1 MSGVPHFRKRVWLE
15 YGVTAA
21 VLAISVLS
29 LWVAVGTEDA
39 NRRMVAA
46 ASWPFLEISDG
57 NADDQGRPRLRFS
70 VANSGVGPAKVESFE
85 VSWKGK
91 AYSRSYE
98 ILKDCCGFDLTAYE
112 SAKFLHNATPVIGAN
127 VAARVIRAGETVTF
141 LDIKLGPDNEKMWH
155 ALDQAR
161 RDIRYRV
168 CYCSVFDE
176 CWLND
181 RNDLNPVRVKAC
193 EAPKV
198 PYIN

>member
-1 MSGVPHFRKRVWLE
+1 MSGIPHFSRKDWLE
-15 YGVTAA
+15 YAVTA
-21 VLAISVLS
+21 LLLLISVLS

-46 ASWPFLEISDG
+46 ASWPFLKIGDG
-57 NADDQGRPRLRFS
+57 NSDEQGLPRLTFS
-70 VANSGVGPAKVESFE
+70 VTNSGVGPAKVESFE
-85 VSWKGK
+85 VFWHGK
-91 AYSRSYE
+91 AYSRSFEY
-98 ILKDCCGFDLTAYE
+98 LKDCCGFDLAAYR
-112 SAKFLHNATPVIGAN
+112 AANDQHKATPIIDSDVGG
-127 VAARVIRAGETVTF
+127 RVIRAGESVRF

-161 RDIRYRV
+161 RGLRYRI

-181 RNDLNPVRVKAC
+181 RNDLNPARVKKC

>member
-1 MSGVPHFRKRVWLE
+1 MSDVPHFRKSVWLE
-15 YGVTAA
+15 YGVTAV
-21 VLAISVLS
+21 VLGISILS

-46 ASWPFLEISDG
+46 ASWPFLKISDG
-57 NADDQGRPRLRFS
+57 NADEQGRPRLMFS
-70 VANSGVGPAKVESFE
+70 VGNSGVGPAKVESFE
-85 VSWKGK
+85 VFWKGK

-98 ILKDCCGFDLTAYE
+98 LLRDCCGLDLPAYQAATYRHE
-112 SAKFLHNATPVIGAN
+112 ATPIIDDK
-127 VAARVIRAGETVTF
+127 VAGRVIRAGETVTF
-141 LDIKLGPDNEKMWH
+141 LDIKMGADNEKLWH

-161 RDIRYRV
+161 RDIRYRI

-176 CWLND
+176 CWSND
-181 RNDLNPVRVKAC
+181 RNDLNPARVKSC